1 MSPNKVVDVLI
12 IGGGPAGLAVAST
25 IVRQLHTAIVFD
37 SGVYRNG
44 RTEHMHGVPGFDHVE
59 PEVFRTKAK
68 GDLLRRYDTVEF
80 KKAYIEEVKKLDN
93 GNFQVTDGW
102 LKVYEGR
109 KVVLASGVRDIL
121 PQLEGYDYCWGRGI
135 FHCTILHGYEERGGE
150 SAGLFAFDTIANT
163 GNISHLGNMVLQL
176 TKNLRIYTNGN
187 EDVATEVQANEW
199 RSDFRSRVT
208 IEKRAIRSLRM
219 VSYEA
224 SEVLVTLEDGTQI
237 KESFITHEPT
247 IEINGP
253 FVEQLGLETGP
264 EGEIKVNPRSNET
277 SVHGVFAA
285 GDAASQMRVVPNA
298 IYGGSLAGSGLIAQL
313 QAEKVKGGLIKE
325 NGSRDSR

>member
-44 RTEHMHGVPGFDHVE
+44 RIEHMHGVPGFDHVE

-121 PQLEGYDYCWGRGI
+121 PQIEGYDYCWGRG
-135 FHCTILHGYEERGGE
+135 
-150 SAGLFAFDTIANT
+150 
-163 GNISHLGNMVLQL
+163 M
-176 TKNLRIYTNGN
+176 
-187 EDVATEVQANEW
+187 
-199 RSDFRSRVT
+199 
-208 IEKRAIRSLRM
+208 
-219 VSYEA
+219 
-224 SEVLVTLEDGTQI
+224 
-237 KESFITHEPT
+237 
-247 IEINGP
+247 
-253 FVEQLGLETGP
+253 
-264 EGEIKVNPRSNET
+264 
-277 SVHGVFAA
+277 
-285 GDAASQMRVVPNA
+285 
-298 IYGGSLAGSGLIAQL
+298 
-313 QAEKVKGGLIKE
+313 
-325 NGSRDSR
+325 